1 MITETKI
8 HKTAII
14 DETAKIAPD
23 VEIGAYTII
32 GEGVV
37 IESGCK
43 IGESA
48 NIQFAHIGEN
58 TRISPFA
65 SIGGEPQDL
74 GYKNEKTGVKIGKNC
89 WIREFATVNRASGE
103 NNYTII
109 GDNCLLMAYTHVAHN
124 CVLENNVIMANMATL
139 GGHCHVGFGAF
150 LGGGSVFH
158 QNLRIGEMA
167 IVSGASA
174 ARLDIIPYCKA
185 EGIPCLPMGMNAIGL
200 RRRGIE
206 KETRDMIHK
215 AIRILRSEQYN
226 TTQALEV
233 IESEIKNNEYVD
245 RLVEFVRNSKRGCTL
260 RDKLNFHGK
269 AREFDSEDDI

>member
-1 MITETKI
+1 MTTATIKI
-8 HKTAII
+8 HPTAIV
-14 DETAKIAPD
+14 DESAEIAQD

-32 GEGVV
+32 GKNVT

-43 IGESA
+43 IAENA
-48 NIQFAHIGEN
+48 NIQFARIGKN

-74 GYKNEKTGVKIGKNC
+74 GYKGEKTGVIIGENC
-89 WIREFATVNRASGE
+89 WIREFATINRASGE
-103 NNYTII
+103 GNTII
-109 GDNCLLMAYTHVAHN
+109 GNNCMLMAYTHVAHN
-124 CVLENNVIMANMATL
+124 CVLGDNVIMANAATL

-150 LGGGSVFH
+150 LGGMSVFH
-158 QNLRIGEMA
+158 QNLRIGDMA

-185 EGIPCLPMGMNAIGL
+185 EGIPCLPVGLNAIGL
-200 RRRGIE
+200 RRKGVD
-206 KETRDMIHK
+206 KDSRDAIHK

-233 IESEIKNNEYVD
+233 IEKEIKNKCG
-245 RLVEFVRNSKRGCTL
+245 SKLFT
-260 RDKLNFHGK
+260 FH
-269 AREFDSEDDI
+269 FSLFT

>member
-1 MITETKI
+1 MI

-14 DETAKIAPD
+14 HETAKIASD

-32 GEGVV
+32 GEDVV

-43 IGESA
+43 IAENV
-48 NIQFAHIGEN
+48 NIQFAHIGKN

-74 GYKNEKTGVKIGKNC
+74 GYKNEKTGVIIGENC

-103 NNYTII
+103 GTNTIVGNN
-109 GDNCLLMAYTHVAHN
+109 CMLMAYSHVAHN
-124 CVLENNVIMANMATL
+124 CVLGDNVIMANAATI

-150 LGGGSVFH
+150 LGGMSVFH

-167 IVSGASA
+167 IISGASA

-185 EGIPCLPMGMNAIGL
+185 EGIPCLPVGLNAIGL
-200 RRRGIE
+200 RRKGVD
-206 KETRDMIHK
+206 KESRDAIHK
-215 AIRILRSEQYN
+215 AIRILRNEQYN
-226 TTQALEV
+226 TTQALEL
-233 IESEIKNNEYVD
+233 IEKEFKGNKYVD
-245 RLVEFVRNSKRGCTL
+245 NLVEFVRTSKRGCTL
-260 RDKLNFHGK
+260 RDKDAYHGK
-269 AREFDSEDDI
+269 ISDGEE